1 MKQKILSFLAVI
13 ALTITPQLQAQ
24 SYYQYPGY
32 GSNGYDAGFAQQT
45 PAELLEMGVQYIQ
58 DYLKNA
64 SPEDRE
70 QIYSFLDNQ
79 IAPFF
84 DFDQMAQWVAGYQYN
99 LMNSSQKYIFQNKLK
114 KLFFSAF
121 ARIVNAYGDK
131 HPRLV
136 FLPARKRGH
145 NEVIVSARI
154 YPSRGYTIR
163 VDFRFLKGP
172 KGWKI
177 YDVGT
182 NGNSAVS
189 YFRSYFNNIMRTQG
203 INALMQ

>member
-1 MKQKILSFLAVI
+1 MKQKLLSILAVI
-13 ALTITPQLQAQ
+13 ALTVTPQLQAQ
-24 SYYQYPGY
+24 SYYQYPDY
-32 GSNGYDAGFAQQT
+32 GSSYNPNFVQQS
-45 PAELLEMGVQYIQ
+45 PAELLEIGVKYIQ
-58 DYLKNA
+58 EYLKNTT
-64 SPEDRE
+64 PEE
-70 QIYSFLDNQ
+70 QEQMFVFLDHQ

-84 DFDQMAQWVAGYQYN
+84 DFDQMARWVAGYHYN
-99 LMNSSQKYIFQNKLK
+99 LMNSAQKYIFQNKLK
-114 KLFFSAF
+114 KLFFSSF

-136 FLPARKRGH
+136 FLPARKRGYE
-145 NEVIVSARI
+145 EVIVPARI

-163 VDFRFLKGP
+163 IDFRFLKGP

-189 YFRSYFNNIMRTQG
+189 YFRSYFNNIIRTQG
-203 INALMQ
+203 VGSLLK

>member
-1 MKQKILSFLAVI
+1 MKHNILTILAVI
-13 ALTITPQLQAQ
+13 ALTMTPQLQAQ
-24 SYYQYPGY
+24 SYYQYPDY
-32 GSNGYDAGFAQQT
+32 GTTYNPNFAQQT
-45 PAELLEMGVQYIQ
+45 PAELLEVGIQYIQ

-64 SPEDRE
+64 TPDDRE
-70 QIYSFLDNQ
+70 QIFAFLDNQ

-84 DFDQMAQWVAGYQYN
+84 DFDQMARWVAGYQYN
-99 LMNSSQKYIFQNKLK
+99 LMNSAQKYIFQNKLK
-114 KLFFSAF
+114 KLFFSSF

-131 HPRLV
+131 QPRLV
-136 FLPARKRGH
+136 FLPARKRGR

-163 VDFRFLKGP
+163 IDFRFLKGP

-189 YFRSYFNNIMRTQG
+189 YFRSYFRNIMRSQG
-203 INALMQ
+203 VGALIK